1 MTTKTPAAV
10 RKMLP
15 AAEAFVKACRD
26 AGWQISVDSGCPRS
40 PGSNVVSITKHFAP
54 NDSAAFVACDGEY
67 YGLLSMLKAR
77 GGSMWGT
84 DGSGVGG
91 HSAMVHGCFTM
102 KVSGVSDAMAKALY
116 AALGDRFN
124 G

>member
-1 MTTKTPAAV
+1 MTTKTPADV

-15 AAEAFVKACRD
+15 AAEAFVKACRK
-26 AGWQISVDSGCPRS
+26 AGWQISVTPAFAD
-40 PGSNVVSITKHFAP
+40 PGRSNVVSITKKFAP
-54 NDSAAFVACDGEY
+54 NDNAAYVACDCEY

-91 HSAMVHGCFTM
+91 HFALVSGCFTM

-124 G
+124 V